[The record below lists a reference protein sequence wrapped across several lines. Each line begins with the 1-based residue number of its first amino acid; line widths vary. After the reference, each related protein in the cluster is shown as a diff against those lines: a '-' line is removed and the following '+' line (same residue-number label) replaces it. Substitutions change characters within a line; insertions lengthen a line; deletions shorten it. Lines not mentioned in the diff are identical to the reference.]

1 MRHQDLGQGRVQA
14 PGERNS
20 GAWFLGTV
28 VEAVVAGLL
37 VGLVLKAPTG
47 PTAV

>member
-1 MRHQDLGQGRVQA
+1 
-14 PGERNS
+14 
-20 GAWFLGTV
+20 V

-37 VGLVLKAPTG
+37 VGLVVKAPTG